1 MRTEDRRVARAIV
14 VALGGAGNI
23 RGLTHC
29 ATRLRF
35 ELRDASRVDARAL
48 DADPAVL
55 GAVAQYGERYQVVI
69 GGAVEDVYDAMM
81 AMPAVRDAIS
91 SCDGDCDVVGDGG
104 MADDAP
110 VPHVPDAVLAA
121 APAKADS
128 SAADPAA
135 AAPDAPDRTDS
146 TPVAHEMDTTVFPSS
161 GVFAMFHGKRGIT
174 RRIAHCLNWFFEYL
188 SDSFRPIIGVLLGAS
203 IIIALVNLCLA
214 LGVMPNDEA
223 SAGWVFVKAMWKGVF
238 VFLPIIV
245 AYNASNKLRVDPWL
259 GAMIMAALMTPQF
272 TGLMNAADADCVTDP
287 TLGVR
292 SCTVHVFG
300 LPMHLNDYSGNVFVP
315 LIMVLALAALY
326 RGLKRVLPR
335 SIRIVFLPFVSM
347 VVITP
352 LTAFVLGPFGA
363 WLSNGIGVSLAWLSM
378 HAPFAFAVLLPLI
391 YPFIVPIGL
400 HWPLNALM
408 IVNVQTLGYDFIQGP
423 MAVWNFACF
432 GSTAGVLL
440 LAVRERD
447 DAMRRTA
454 TGALLAGLLG
464 GLTEPSLYGIHLRHR
479 LVYRRMLVGCAAGGL
494 TGALLGWFFPSVTP
508 SGGVMHGVIAWS
520 FAFTSLLTI
529 PLFSRMW
536 VYVASIA
543 VAFVVP
549 MALIAIFDYRTK
561 ASAENVDDSRVGG
574 QDADNPQTTGEKG
587 ITLGISENAPDD
599 DGIVAGHADAVDDAD
614 AVGADGTVGVGS
626 AVAADADADDAVA
639 VVAPVAG
646 AVLPIDDVSDPV
658 FASRALGDGVAIRPD
673 VEADDGPRTIAAP
686 VAGVLKTVAGT
697 GHAFGIRA
705 DDGIEVLLHVGVDTV
720 RLEGEGFTMTVSK
733 GERVR
738 AGDPLA
744 TVDFAELRRSGVDAT
759 TMMTITNTA
768 KMTSVTPLT
777 GFDAA
782 VGDPVI
788 AVRR

>member
-1 MRTEDRRVARAIV
+1 MRTEDRRAASVVVA
-14 VALGGAGNI
+14 ALGGAGNI

-35 ELRDASRVDARAL
+35 ELRDAGRVDERML

-55 GAVAQYGERYQVVI
+55 AAIAQYGGRYQVVI
-69 GGAVEDVYDAMM
+69 GGAVEDVYDAIM
-81 AMPAVRDAIS
+81 AMPAVRDAVSHTDDADRDADIAATDDDDADARIETTPRR
-91 SCDGDCDVVGDGG
+91 DGDE
-104 MADDAP
+104 ATEP
-110 VPHVPDAVLAA
+110 
-121 APAKADS
+121 
-128 SAADPAA
+128 
-135 AAPDAPDRTDS
+135 
-146 TPVAHEMDTTVFPSS
+146 PSS
-161 GVFAMFHGKRGIT
+161 GISAVFHGKHGIT
-174 RRIAHCLNWFFEYL
+174 RRVARCCNWFFEYL

-203 IIIALVNLCLA
+203 IIIALVNMCLA

-245 AYNASNKLRVDPWL
+245 AYNASNKLHVDPWL

-272 TGLMNAADADCVTDP
+272 TGLMNAADADCSVDP

-300 LPMHLNDYSGNVFVP
+300 LPMRLNDYSGNVFVP

-326 RGLKRVLPR
+326 CGLRHVLPR
-335 SIRIVFLPFVSM
+335 SVRIVFLPFVSM

-378 HAPFAFAVLLPLI
+378 HAPFAFAILLPLI

-479 LVYRRMLVGCAAGGL
+479 LIYRRMLAGCAAGGL
-494 TGALLGWFFPSVTP
+494 TGAVLGGLFPSVTP
-508 SGGVMHGVIAWS
+508 SGEVMHGVIAWS

-561 ASAENVDDSRVGG
+561 VPTTDG
-574 QDADNPQTTGEKG
+574 DNPQSAGEKG
-587 ITLGISENAPDD
+587 ITLGISENDADTAAD
-599 DGIVAGHADAVDDAD
+599 IVADVADDAD
-614 AVGADGTVGVGS
+614 AAEIDSGIIDDDVT
-626 AVAADADADDAVA
+626 AVL
-639 VVAPVAG
+639 APIAG
-646 AVLPIDDVSDPV
+646 AVQPLDDVADPV
-658 FASRALGDGVAIRPD
+658 FASRALGDGVAIRPADGDD
-673 VEADDGPRTIAAP
+673 VRTIHAP
-686 VAGVLKTVAGT
+686 ASGVLKTVAGT
-697 GHAFGIRA
+697 GHAFGVRT
-705 DDGIEVLLHVGVDTV
+705 DDGIEILLHIGVDTV

-733 GERVR
+733 GERVQ
-738 AGDPLA
+738 AGEPLA
-744 TVDFAELRRSGVDAT
+744 TVDLAAIRRAGYDAT

-768 KMTSVTPLT
+768 KMTTVAPHT
-777 GFDAA
+777 GFTAD

-788 AVRR
+788 MVER

>member
-1 MRTEDRRVARAIV
+1 
-14 VALGGAGNI
+14 
-23 RGLTHC
+23 
-29 ATRLRF
+29 
-35 ELRDASRVDARAL
+35 
-48 DADPAVL
+48 
-55 GAVAQYGERYQVVI
+55 
-69 GGAVEDVYDAMM
+69 MM

-91 SCDGDCDVVGDGG
+91 SSDDDLDAVNDGDGDIDASVPHMPDAAPVASSVPDSPGPASDSAV
-104 MADDAP
+104 ADSDADHAYSTP
-110 VPHVPDAVLAA
+110 VPH
-121 APAKADS
+121 
-128 SAADPAA
+128 
-135 AAPDAPDRTDS
+135 
-146 TPVAHEMDTTVFPSS
+146 EMDAAVFPSA
-161 GVFAMFHGKRGIT
+161 GVFAMFHGKRGVT
-174 RRIAHCLNWFFEYL
+174 RRLARWLNWFFEYL

-203 IIIALVNLCLA
+203 IIIALVNMCLA
-214 LGVMPNDEA
+214 LGVMPDDEA
-223 SAGWVFVKAMWKGVF
+223 SAGWMFVKAMWKGVF

-259 GAMIMAALMTPQF
+259 GAMIMGALMTPQF
-272 TGLMNAADADCVTDP
+272 TGLMNAADADCATDP

-347 VVITP
+347 AVITP

-549 MALIAIFDYRTK
+549 MVLIAIFDYRTK
-561 ASAENVDDSRVGG
+561 VPAENGDD
-574 QDADNPQTTGEKG
+574 PQPAGEKG
-587 ITLGISENAPDD
+587 ITLGISENTPD
-599 DGIVAGHADAVDDAD
+599 GGEATAVRDVDAD
-614 AVGADGTVGVGS
+614 TAENR
-626 AVAADADADDAVA
+626 ADDASSADVTS
-639 VVAPVAG
+639 VIAPVSG
-646 AVLPIDDVSDPV
+646 AVLPLDDVSDPV

-673 VEADDGPRTIAAP
+673 ADIDDGPHAIVAP

-697 GHAFGIRA
+697 GHAFGIRT
-705 DDGIEVLLHVGVDTV
+705 DDGVEVLLHVGVDTV

-738 AGDPLA
+738 AGDVLA
-744 TVDFAELRRSGVDAT
+744 TVDFTKLRRAGVDAT

-788 AVRR
+788 TVER